1 MCEMARFQEL
11 TDQLRVAYGQ
21 LHGVEY
27 AHAALVGA
35 LKSIVASVS
44 DERNLAD
51 INQALSRAVKNS
63 TMEILKQ
70 TQEQP
75 Q

>member
-1 MCEMARFQEL
+1 MCEMVRFQEL
-11 TDQLRVAYGQ
+11 TDQLKVAYGQ

-27 AHAALVGA
+27 AHAAMVGA
-35 LKSIVASVS
+35 LKSIVASAS

-63 TMEILKQ
+63 TMELLARAA
-70 TQEQP
+70 E
-75 Q
+75 

>member
-11 TDQLRVAYGQ
+11 TDQLKVAYQ
-21 LHGVEY
+21 QIHGVEY

-35 LKSIVASVS
+35 LKSIVAGAS

-70 TQEQP
+70 PQEQP